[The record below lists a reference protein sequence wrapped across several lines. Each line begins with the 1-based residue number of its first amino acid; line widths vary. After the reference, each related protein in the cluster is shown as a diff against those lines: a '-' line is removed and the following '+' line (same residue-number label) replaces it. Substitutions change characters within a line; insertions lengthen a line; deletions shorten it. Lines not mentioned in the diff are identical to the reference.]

1 MMRVMLAWVL
11 TTAAMALGVAHAALP
26 LPDESGQTP
35 SMAPMLER
43 VTPAVVNV
51 NSKTHVRVRDPFGDD
66 PFFRQFF
73 GIPDVPRERIQQSLG
88 SGVVVDAAKGY
99 VLTNNHVIDGAD
111 DISVTLT
118 DGRTLKAER
127 VGVDPQSDVAVLK
140 IPAERLVALPLGQ
153 SSKLR
158 MGDFVIAIG
167 NPFGLGQTATHG
179 MVSALGRSGLRGI
192 GVQNFIQTDAPINP
206 GNSGGAL
213 VNQQGE
219 LVGIN
224 TAIYSPSGG
233 SVGIG
238 FAIPSELASSV
249 MRQLLEFGEVKR
261 GTLGV
266 QAQAIDDSIAP
277 ALELEPGSGAVVT
290 SVAPESPGAKAGL
303 RAGDVITS
311 VNGRAVRSPQDLRN
325 VEALLPVD
333 SDLKIAVVRDGR
345 ALEVGTTL
353 KAPVLRTSSGTLD
366 PRLEGAVFRD
376 AAPGTTAQA
385 EGAVKVMSVAANSRA
400 AANGLQAGDI
410 VVAANQRTVTKV
422 ADLEAFLARKPHQV
436 LLTIVRGRSAFYLMA
451 Q

>member
-1 MMRVMLAWVL
+1 MMRALLAWVL
-11 TTAAMALGVAHAALP
+11 ATTAIAPAVVQAALP
-26 LPDESGQTP
+26 LPDASGQTP

-345 ALEVGTTL
+345 ELEVGTTL

-385 EGAVKVMSVAANSRA
+385 EGAVKVISVAANSRA
-400 AANGLQAGDI
+400 AQNGLQSGDI

-422 ADLEAFLARKPHQV
+422 ADLEAFLARKPQQV

>member
-1 MMRVMLAWVL
+1 VLAL
-11 TTAAMALGVAHAALP
+11 AAIPAHAALP
-26 LPDESGQTP
+26 APEGGEATP
-35 SMAPMLER
+35 SMAPMLAR

-51 NSKTHVRVRDPFGDD
+51 NSKARVRVRDPFGDD

-88 SGVVVDAAKGY
+88 SGVVVDAVRGY
-99 VLTNNHVIDGAD
+99 VLTNNHVIEGMD
-111 DISVTLT
+111 DISVTLA

-127 VGVDPQSDVAVLK
+127 VGADKPSDVAVLK
-140 IPAERLVALPLGQ
+140 IPAERLVALPLGD
-153 SSKLR
+153 SSQLR

-192 GVQNFIQTDAPINP
+192 GVQNFIQVDAPINP

-213 VNQQGE
+213 VNQRGE

-238 FAIPSELASSV
+238 FAIPSDLAARV

-266 QAQAIDDSIAP
+266 QAQAIDEEIAP
-277 ALELEPGSGAVVT
+277 LVGREPGTGAVVT
-290 SVAPESPGAKAGL
+290 AVQPGSPGANAGL
-303 RAGDVITS
+303 RPGDVITA

-325 VEALLPVD
+325 IEGLLPVD
-333 SDLKIAVVRDGR
+333 TELEIDVVREGR
-345 ALEVGTTL
+345 AIEVGTKL
-353 KAPVLRTSSGTLD
+353 REAVLRQSRGTLD

-376 AAPGTTAQA
+376 AAAGTTAQA
-385 EGAVKVMSVAANSRA
+385 AGAVTVLSVAPGSRA
-400 AANGLQAGDI
+400 AENGLAAGD
-410 VVAANQRTVTKV
+410 VVTAINQRTVTNL
-422 ADLEAFLARKPHQV
+422 AQLEAVLARRPAQV
-436 LLTIVRGRSAFYLMA
+436 LLTVVRGRSAFYLLA

>member
-1 MMRVMLAWVL
+1 MTRLIVLCMLGLA
-11 TTAAMALGVAHAALP
+11 TMAAQAALP
-26 LPDESGQTP
+26 EPENGVATP
-35 SMAPMLER
+35 SMAPMLAR

-51 NSKTHVRVRDPFGDD
+51 SSKTHVRVRDPLADD

-73 GIPDVPRERIQQSLG
+73 GIPDMPRERIQQSLG
-88 SGVVVDAAKGY
+88 SGVVVDATRGY
-99 VLTNNHVIDGAD
+99 VLTNNHVIEGAD
-111 DISVTLT
+111 DISVTLA

-127 VGVDPQSDVAVLK
+127 VGADKQSDVAVLK
-140 IPAERLVALPLGQ
+140 IAADNLVALPLGD
-153 SSKLR
+153 STKLR

-219 LVGIN
+219 LIGIN

-238 FAIPSELASSV
+238 FAIPSALAGDV

-266 QAQAIDDSIAP
+266 QAQDIDEQLAP
-277 ALELEPGSGAVVT
+277 ALGREPGSGAVVT
-290 SVAPESPGAKAGL
+290 SVQADSPGAKAGL

-325 VEALLPVD
+325 IEALLPVG
-333 SDLKIAVVRDGR
+333 SDLKIAVVREGTPM
-345 ALEVGTTL
+345 EVGTTL
-353 KAPVLRTSSGTLD
+353 KETVLRKSTKTLD
-366 PRLEGAVFRD
+366 ARLEGAVFRD
-376 AAPGTTAQA
+376 APPGSTVQS
-385 EGAVKVMSVAANSRA
+385 EGAVTVVSVAAGSRA
-400 AANGLQAGDI
+400 AENGLQAGDI
-410 VVAANQRTVTKV
+410 VTAINQREVTKLG
-422 ADLEAFLARKPHQV
+422 DLEAFLAKQPSQV